1 MRVSAQEH
9 PALSSPSMTLNPEG
23 QRSWPPMAVEQAEPR
38 SLIHSFENNNI
49 HLLRAY
55 SVSPVIMGV
64 TDSP

>member
-1 MRVSAQEH
+1 MGVPAQKH

-55 SVSPVIMGV
+55 SVSPVIVGV